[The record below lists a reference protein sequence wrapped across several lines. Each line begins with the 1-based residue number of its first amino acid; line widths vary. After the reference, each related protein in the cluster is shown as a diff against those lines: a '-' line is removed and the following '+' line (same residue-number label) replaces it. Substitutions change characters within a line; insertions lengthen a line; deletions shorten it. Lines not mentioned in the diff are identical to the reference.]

1 MHPNTIYVGL
11 NVVPVY
17 VGTLGP
23 KYTLF
28 GYMDPYALTLKG
40 TLFGYMDPQGMVA
53 QLHIIGLCLAKRS
66 HGA

>member
-28 GYMDPYALTLKG
+28 GYMDPYVTLGGALQKG
-40 TLFGYMDPQGMVA
+40 FGFKGFRV
-53 QLHIIGLCLAKRS
+53 
-66 HGA
+66 

>member
-1 MHPNTIYVGL
+1 MYPNSHIDWLQSTYVGA
-11 NVVPVY
+11 
-17 VGTLGP
+17 TFRP

-53 QLHIIGLCLAKRS
+53 QLHMIGLCLAKRS
-66 HGA
+66 PGA